1 MSRYGILT
9 DKRETFVLTFQ
20 IRKFVLGTI
29 LSLVLATLALSTLA
43 FGQTPLDPTAPK
55 LPAPAAATPD
65 PLGRDTPSGMVSGF
79 LDAAAARNYELAA
92 QYFNLPQNEAY
103 LGVRRAR
110 QLQRVLDRGGY
121 VYSRL
126 GLSSDPAGEQSDGL
140 PDQDVF
146 GSVRTEAGNVNL
158 IAERVPAP
166 NGTGKIWLVS
176 ARTVGE
182 LEVMSDTV
190 VASLLDETLPRSL
203 RRTRLFGVPVGHW
216 LAIGV
221 LAVASYGV
229 AWLLTWLANFIILR
243 TRVVRFAGERFQ
255 RALTASL
262 LPIRVLL
269 ATWILW
275 SALILIGV
283 SIVARQHMSRGLEI
297 FGWIALAWI
306 AWRIVD
312 ALTEYAIERVT
323 YRGRISMLS
332 AIAFARR
339 SLKIAI
345 VTLAAIA
352 ALDALGF
359 NVTTGLAALGIG
371 GIAIA
376 LGAQKT
382 MENFVGSLTLIA
394 DQPVRV
400 GDVCKFGDTVGTVE
414 DIGMRSTRVRTPGR
428 TVVSIPNGQFAS
440 IQIENYTRRDKFWI
454 NPVLELRYET
464 TAAQIR
470 QIIEGIRDIL
480 LKSPDIYDDPARVR
494 LIAFTQ
500 NALRIEV
507 FAYAK
512 VTDLDSFLKTQEAI
526 FLGILEVVEK
536 AGATFASPLPPL
548 PTPPEFAGEHAV
560 TDARQDKS
568 SPAQSSAAT
577 RDRAKA
583 S

>member
-1 MSRYGILT
+1 MCRKLVLGIL
-9 DKRETFVLTFQ
+9 
-20 IRKFVLGTI
+20 
-29 LSLVLATLALSTLA
+29 LALGLSGLA
-43 FGQTPLDPTAPK
+43 SGQVPGVEPPANNTPAATAP
-55 LPAPAAATPD
+55 AVTPD
-65 PLGRDTPSGMVSGF
+65 PLGRGTPSGMVQGF
-79 LDAAAARNYELAA
+79 LDAAAAQNYELAA
-92 QYFNLPQNEAY
+92 QYLNINKDENY
-103 LGVRRAR
+103 LGPRRAR

-126 GLSSDPAGEQSDGL
+126 GLSSDADGDQSDGQ

-146 GSVRTEAGNVNL
+146 GSVRTESGTVNL
-158 IAERVPAP
+158 IAEHVAAP
-166 NGTGKIWLVS
+166 NGKGKIWLVS

-182 LEVMSDTV
+182 LEVMSNTV

-203 RRTRLFGVPVGHW
+203 RRTRLAGAPVGHW
-216 LAIGV
+216 LAIIV
-221 LAVASYGV
+221 LAFVSYGV
-229 AWLLTWLANFIILR
+229 AWLITALANFILLR
-243 TRVVRFAGERFQ
+243 TRIARLAGERFQ

-262 LPIRVLL
+262 LPIRVVLT
-269 ATWILW
+269 TWILW
-275 SALILIGV
+275 TATILTGV
-283 SIVARQHMSRGLEI
+283 SIVARQYLGRGLEI

-306 AWRIVD
+306 AWRVVD
-312 ALTEYAIERVT
+312 ALTEYAIERMT

-339 SLKIAI
+339 SIKIAI
-345 VTLAAIA
+345 VTLATIA

-400 GDVCKFGDTVGTVE
+400 GDVCKFGDTTGTVE
-414 DIGMRSTRVRTPGR
+414 DIGMRSTRIRTAGR
-428 TVVSIPNGQFAS
+428 TVVSVPNGQFAS

-464 TAAQIR
+464 TSRQIR
-470 QIIEGIRDIL
+470 TIIEGIHDIL
-480 LKSPDIYDDPARVR
+480 IKNPDIYDDPARVR
-494 LIAFTQ
+494 LVAFTPSS
-500 NALRIEV
+500 LRIEV

-512 VTDLDSFLKTQEAI
+512 VMDHDSFLKTQEAI
-526 FLGILEVVEK
+526 FLGILEIVEN
-536 AGATFASPLPPL
+536 AGASFASPLPPL
-548 PTPPEFAGEHAV
+548 PSPPDFAARDEGG
-560 TDARQDKS
+560 DAPPQSEKS
-568 SPAQSSAAT
+568 ALTQVPAQ
-577 RDRAKA
+577 DRVRT

>member
-1 MSRYGILT
+1 
-9 DKRETFVLTFQ
+9 
-20 IRKFVLGTI
+20 
-29 LSLVLATLALSTLA
+29 
-43 FGQTPLDPTAPK
+43 
-55 LPAPAAATPD
+55 
-65 PLGRDTPSGMVSGF
+65 MVSGF

-275 SALILIGV
+275 SAAILMGV

-312 ALTEYAIERVT
+312 ALTEYAIERMT

-414 DIGMRSTRVRTPGR
+414 DIGMRSTRIRTPGR

-480 LKSPDIYDDPARVR
+480 LEESRYI
-494 LIAFTQ
+494 
-500 NALRIEV
+500 
-507 FAYAK
+507 
-512 VTDLDSFLKTQEAI
+512 
-526 FLGILEVVEK
+526 
-536 AGATFASPLPPL
+536 
-548 PTPPEFAGEHAV
+548 
-560 TDARQDKS
+560 
-568 SPAQSSAAT
+568 
-577 RDRAKA
+577 
-583 S
+583 